1 MASVFSKPYKFF
13 PILCIPSP
21 QIRGDRF
28 EEVNWSIISYYYTVE
43 SPYPSMKFLIFW
55 KISKSLS
62 KNSDFTP
69 TAKDSTPREK
79 ISYICGL
86 RARIECEPISEHS
99 TRRDRVTNIG
109 YRLFGGASP
118 CELKQH
124 FFHFYMCWK
133 YRFHFY
139 FFSLFMLRTKI
150 LDSISKM
157 CFNKI

>member
-1 MASVFSKPYKFF
+1 MLHFAAPKLLNRNLDLFSGAFLHSIGAVASVFSKPYKFF

-69 TAKDSTPREK
+69 TVKKQLPKREGTL
-79 ISYICGL
+79 YL
-86 RARIECEPISEHS
+86 WP
-99 TRRDRVTNIG
+99 
-109 YRLFGGASP
+109 
-118 CELKQH
+118 
-124 FFHFYMCWK
+124 
-133 YRFHFY
+133 
-139 FFSLFMLRTKI
+139 
-150 LDSISKM
+150 
-157 CFNKI
+157 

>member
-1 MASVFSKPYKFF
+1 MGTGEIGIVKNHFNTVIIIYMSIFNISFPVNLQPADKSSKP
-13 PILCIPSP
+13 S
-21 QIRGDRF
+21 
-28 EEVNWSIISYYYTVE
+28 N
-43 SPYPSMKFLIFW
+43 MK
-55 KISKSLS
+55 
-62 KNSDFTP
+62 SDFTS
-69 TAKDSTPREK
+69 TAKDSPPKET
-79 ISYICGL
+79 IAYIYGL
-86 RARIECEPISEHS
+86 KARIKCEPISEHS

>member
-1 MASVFSKPYKFF
+1 MGTGEIGIVKNHFNTVIIIYMSIFNISFPVNLQPADKSSKP
-13 PILCIPSP
+13 S
-21 QIRGDRF
+21 
-28 EEVNWSIISYYYTVE
+28 N
-43 SPYPSMKFLIFW
+43 MK
-55 KISKSLS
+55 
-62 KNSDFTP
+62 SDFTS
-69 TAKDSTPREK
+69 TAKDSSPKET
-79 ISYICGL
+79 IAYICVL

>member
-1 MASVFSKPYKFF
+1 MGTGEIGIVKNHFNTVIIIYMSIFNISFPVNLQPADKSSK
-13 PILCIPSP
+13 LS
-21 QIRGDRF
+21 
-28 EEVNWSIISYYYTVE
+28 N
-43 SPYPSMKFLIFW
+43 MK
-55 KISKSLS
+55 
-62 KNSDFTP
+62 SDFTS
-69 TAKDSTPREK
+69 TAKDSSPKET
-79 ISYICGL
+79 IAYICGL

>member
-1 MASVFSKPYKFF
+1 MGTGEIGIVKNHFNTVIIIYMSIFNISFPVNLQPADKSSKP
-13 PILCIPSP
+13 S
-21 QIRGDRF
+21 
-28 EEVNWSIISYYYTVE
+28 N
-43 SPYPSMKFLIFW
+43 MK
-55 KISKSLS
+55 
-62 KNSDFTP
+62 SDFTS
-69 TAKDSTPREK
+69 TAKDSSPKDT
-79 ISYICGL
+79 ISYIWGL
-86 RARIECEPISEHS
+86 RARIECEPFSEHS

-139 FFSLFMLRTKI
+139 FFPLFMLRAKI

-157 CFNKI
+157 GFNKI

>member
-1 MASVFSKPYKFF
+1 MGTGEIGIVKNHFNTVIIIYMSIFNISFPVNLQPADKSSKP
-13 PILCIPSP
+13 S
-21 QIRGDRF
+21 
-28 EEVNWSIISYYYTVE
+28 N
-43 SPYPSMKFLIFW
+43 MK
-55 KISKSLS
+55 
-62 KNSDFTP
+62 SDFTS
-69 TAKDSTPREK
+69 TAKDSSPKET
-79 ISYICGL
+79 IGYICGL

-157 CFNKI
+157 

>member
-1 MASVFSKPYKFF
+1 MGTGEIGIVKNHFNTVIIIYMSIFNISFPVNLQPADKSSKP
-13 PILCIPSP
+13 S
-21 QIRGDRF
+21 
-28 EEVNWSIISYYYTVE
+28 N
-43 SPYPSMKFLIFW
+43 MK
-55 KISKSLS
+55 
-62 KNSDFTP
+62 SDFTS
-69 TAKDSTPREK
+69 TAKDSSPTET
-79 ISYICGL
+79 IAYICGL

>member
-1 MASVFSKPYKFF
+1 MGTGEIGIVKNHFNTVIIIYMSIFNISFPVNLQPADKSSKP
-13 PILCIPSP
+13 S
-21 QIRGDRF
+21 
-28 EEVNWSIISYYYTVE
+28 N
-43 SPYPSMKFLIFW
+43 MK
-55 KISKSLS
+55 
-62 KNSDFTP
+62 SDFTS
-69 TAKDSTPREK
+69 TAKDSSSKET
-79 ISYICGL
+79 IAYICGL

>member
-1 MASVFSKPYKFF
+1 MQNAFISLAPKLSQPQFGLVLRRILHSIGAVASVFSKPYKFF

-69 TAKDSTPREK
+69 TVKNSSPREK
-79 ISYICGL
+79 APIFMALERGL
-86 RARIECEPISEHS
+86 
-99 TRRDRVTNIG
+99 N
-109 YRLFGGASP
+109 ASP
-118 CELKQH
+118 EANIQPAVIE
-124 FFHFYMCWK
+124 
-133 YRFHFY
+133 
-139 FFSLFMLRTKI
+139 SQI
-150 LDSISKM
+150 
-157 CFNKI
+157 

>member
-1 MASVFSKPYKFF
+1 MGTGEIGIVKNHFNTVIIIYMSIFNISFPVNLQPADKSSKP
-13 PILCIPSP
+13 S
-21 QIRGDRF
+21 
-28 EEVNWSIISYYYTVE
+28 N
-43 SPYPSMKFLIFW
+43 MK
-55 KISKSLS
+55 
-62 KNSDFTP
+62 SDFTS
-69 TAKDSTPREK
+69 TAKDSSPKET
-79 ISYICGL
+79 IAYICGL

-99 TRRDRVTNIG
+99 PRWDRVTNIG

-139 FFSLFMLRTKI
+139 FFPLFMLRAKI

-157 CFNKI
+157 GFNKI

>member
-1 MASVFSKPYKFF
+1 MKNHFNTVIIIYMSIFNISFPVNLQPADKSSKP
-13 PILCIPSP
+13 S
-21 QIRGDRF
+21 
-28 EEVNWSIISYYYTVE
+28 N
-43 SPYPSMKFLIFW
+43 MK
-55 KISKSLS
+55 
-62 KNSDFTP
+62 SDFTS
-69 TAKDSTPREK
+69 TAKDSSPLPAANSNLPFHPIDITRL
-79 ISYICGL
+79 ICEC
-86 RARIECEPISEHS
+86 IECEPISEHS